1 MKHAIGTGVRLGW
14 VTFGEDYGQIPEFWF
29 ELGGLGLRGMG
40 EIRKSFFCWPTRPK
54 YRSGHSAH
62 ASKQVEN
69 VCRYSPIFA
78 TKKWKRIKIKASTR
92 EPVIWEVK
100 APRVHLVDAWRPD
113 TNVSHPSDRRYWL
126 VVARNLLTQGI
137 NYFVS
142 NALSH
147 TDIKKRMAVGFA
159 WWPVQKWFQR
169 AKPATGFGA
178 FEVRTYK
185 RLIRHWLTS
194 RMAMYFLAVE
204 TTRLWGEESED
215 HVGARCGC
223 GEHSCFQELAP
234 GMAIVGAPY
243 Y

>member
-1 MKHAIGTGVRLGW
+1 M
-14 VTFGEDYGQIPEFWF
+14 
-29 ELGGLGLRGMG
+29 
-40 EIRKSFFCWPTRPK
+40 
-54 YRSGHSAH
+54 
-62 ASKQVEN
+62 
-69 VCRYSPIFA
+69 CRYSLTFA

-92 EPVIWEVK
+92 GPVIWEMK
-100 APRVHLVDAWRPD
+100 AARVHLVDAWHPD
-113 TNVSHPSDRRYWL
+113 TNVSLPADRRFGF

-142 NALSH
+142 NALFQ
-147 TDIKKRMAVGFA
+147 TDFKKRMEVGLA
-159 WWPVQKWFQR
+159 RWPFQKWFQR
-169 AKPATGFGA
+169 AKQETGFGA
-178 FEVRTYK
+178 FKVRTYK
-185 RLIRHWLTS
+185 SLIRHWLTS